1 MCVSNTESYSTMT
14 GNVLSSLSQHV
25 QKLRDA
31 MLLPTVTYS
40 TGNMVME
47 RLENL
52 YCQEIPANAL
62 PFNARIVP
70 LGTAKG

>member
-1 MCVSNTESYSTMT
+1 MEILKSNMRKGDIITRFSDTVY
-14 GNVLSSLSQHV
+14 
-25 QKLRDA
+25 A

-47 RLENL
+47 RLETL